1 MCCLHLTTTLLVL
14 FQLSSLAV
22 KACRPEKRVS
32 YLLLQLNII
41 FVIRVREQFGTFSLW
56 TPPPP
61 APSVSSSASSARSS
75 ASLSTVVVAPAVL
88 GYLQLSRLKL
98 NLSRLCRFWSPL
110 GSSFYV
116 HVCENS
122 RVSWQP
128 LLGLPLVFK
137 LDPLPFPTQSPP
149 PQ

>member
-22 KACRPEKRVS
+22 KACRPEKRVIE
-32 YLLLQLNII
+32 NII
-41 FVIRVREQFGTFSLW
+41 FVIRVRKELGTFSLW

-61 APSVSSSASSARSS
+61 APSVSSSASFARSS

-110 GSSFYV
+110 GSSFSV

>member
-110 GSSFYV
+110 GSSFSV

>member
-22 KACRPEKRVS
+22 KACRPEKRVIE
-32 YLLLQLNII
+32 NII
-41 FVIRVREQFGTFSLW
+41 FVIRVRKELGTFSLW

-88 GYLQLSRLKL
+88 GYLQLTRLKL

-110 GSSFYV
+110 GSSFSV